1 MEVLLLKS
9 FGIPHDQITTL
20 VDICENTLRTYLE
33 QYREGGIER
42 LKEIHFYQPVSELS
56 LHHQTMK
63 DYFGEHPVVTVAQAS
78 HLIEKMTG
86 IKRGETQTRR
96 FLKSLGL
103 ERRKVGAIPAKAD
116 VEKQKVFLEH
126 ELEPRLKE
134 AREGKISLFF
144 VDAAHFVHAPFL
156 GFLWSLKRVF
166 IKAPSGRKRFNVLGA
181 LNAVT
186 RQVLMV
192 TNTDYINSQSVCEL
206 LRQIA
211 SQITGPVTLVMDNAR
226 YQRCILV
233 QAFAKSLEIELLF
246 LPSYSPN
253 LNLIERLWKFVKK
266 GCLNSRYYPDFVSF
280 HTTIAAFLE
289 EMNQKHQKELE
300 SLLTHNFQTFEEEKV
315 AA

>member
-1 MEVLLLKS
+1 MEALLLKS
-9 FGIPHDQITTL
+9 FGISDDQITTL

-33 QYREGGIER
+33 QYRGGGVER
-42 LKEIHFYQPVSELS
+42 LKEIHFYQPTSELQ

-63 DYFGEHPVVTVAQAS
+63 DYFEKHPVVTVSEAS
-78 HLIEKMTG
+78 HLIEKITG
-86 IKRGETQTRR
+86 IKRAETQTRH
-96 FLKSLGL
+96 FIKSLGL
-103 ERRKVGAIPAKAD
+103 ERRKVGSIPAKAD
-116 VEKQKVFLEH
+116 VEKQKIFLEL
-126 ELEPRLKE
+126 ELEPKLKE
-134 AREGKISLFF
+134 AREGKRTLFF
-144 VDAAHFVHAPFL
+144 VDATHFVHAPFL

-192 TNTDYINSQSVCEL
+192 TNTAYINSQSVCEL
-206 LRQIA
+206 L
-211 SQITGPVTLVMDNAR
+211 SQISNQVTGPVTLVMDNAR

-233 QAFAKSLEIELLF
+233 QTFAKSLEIELLF
-246 LPSYSPN
+246 LPSCSPN

-266 GCLNSRYYPDFVSF
+266 GCLNSQYYPDFISF

-289 EMNQKHQKELE
+289 TMNQKYQKELE
-300 SLLTHNFQTFEEEKV
+300 SLLTHNFQTFEL

>member
-9 FGIPHDQITTL
+9 FDLPHHQIAAL
-20 VDICENTLRTYLE
+20 VGICENTLRTYLE
-33 QYREGGIER
+33 QYQEGGVER
-42 LKEIHFYQPVSELS
+42 LKEIHFYQPTSELL
-56 LHHQTMK
+56 LHRQTMK
-63 DYFGEHPVVTVAQAS
+63 DYFGEHPVVTIAGAS
-78 HLIEKMTG
+78 HLIEKITG
-86 IKRGETQTRR
+86 IKRAETQTRH
-96 FLKSLGL
+96 FIKSLGL

-126 ELEPRLKE
+126 ELEPKLKE
-134 AREGKISLFF
+134 AREGKRTLFF

-186 RQVLMV
+186 RQALMV
-192 TNTDYINSQSVCEL
+192 TNTAYINSRSVCEL

-211 SQITGPVTLVMDNAR
+211 DQVTGPVTLVMDNAR
-226 YQRCILV
+226 YQRCLLV
-233 QAFAKSLEIELLF
+233 QTFAKSLEIELLF

-266 GCLNSRYYPDFVSF
+266 GCLNSRYYPDFISF
-280 HTTIAAFLE
+280 HTTIAVFLE

-300 SLLTHNFQTFEEEKV
+300 SLLTHNFQTFEL